1 MEEEESK
8 FDLEERTFQFALSTR
23 QCIASRTWS
32 RAQWRDIDQILRS
45 SGSVAANYVE
55 ADNAVSKPDF
65 FYRIR
70 VAKKECVETRLWL
83 RLLGATTDDE
93 SIKETLR
100 ILYRESDE
108 LIRIFAAILRKAP

>member
-1 MEEEESK
+1 MEEEETK
-8 FDLEERTFQFALSTR
+8 YDLEERTFQFALSMR
-23 QCIASRTWS
+23 RCISAHEWS
-32 RAQWRDIDQILRS
+32 RAQWRDVDQILRS

-83 RLLGATTDDE
+83 RLLGATATDD
-93 SIKETLR
+93 SVKDSLR
-100 ILYRESDE
+100 LLYRESDE

>member
-8 FDLEERTFQFALSTR
+8 FDLEERTFQFALATR
-23 QCIASRTWS
+23 HCMSGHEWS
-32 RAQWRDIDQILRS
+32 RMQWRDVDQILRS

-83 RLLGATTDDE
+83 RLLGATSQGE
-93 SIKETLR
+93 VKVALR
-100 ILYRESDE
+100 SLYRESEE